1 MPEEFFTPLQEYEKA
16 RKMAQKQYRS
26 SVSAGK
32 YPYLPALDDMLP
44 YEDIVSESYLGIV
57 DIPLDQIAGTKTA
70 GRQNAFSNGFLPL
83 FPPKSEFGSK
93 WINLYQ
99 AQLNEGIRDP
109 VKAYEFMNKFYIQ
122 EGNKRVSVLK
132 YVGAASIHGYVTR
145 LIPKRSDSLEN
156 KIYYE
161 FLEFY
166 KITGMNEVWFTKEG
180 SFCKFLKATGFG
192 TDVPWDQEE
201 RVRAKGAYARFRM
214 AFEEKGGKRLPI
226 TPADAMLVYLETFG
240 MHHLERVSD
249 DALREELGRFW
260 EEIHLSYQDN
270 AVNLVEEPEKE
281 NSKGTAKIWD
291 FLIPSAAP
299 SNLKIAFINAKNPET
314 SNWTYSHEL
323 GRLHVEQA
331 LAGKVTTT
339 HIDNANT
346 SEEAMKA
353 IELAISAGNTVIFTT
368 TPQMATVSLKA
379 AVLHPEVKIL
389 NCSVNASHKAIRTY
403 YGRMYEAK
411 FLIGAIAASLAE
423 SDELG
428 YLADYPI
435 YGMMANIN
443 AFALGA
449 RMINP
454 RAKVYLEW
462 STIRKHD
469 AIAALAERGIQ
480 IISGKDSITPIEENR
495 VFGLYRIQNGEVENL
510 AAPIWNWGKYYEKII
525 RQILNGGWTAGEAKK
540 EQALNYYWGMS
551 AGVIDVAY
559 STRTPEGTKHL
570 ISLLK
575 RAICRND
582 FYPFEGI
589 VTAQD
594 GTVMC
599 KQGEILTPAEIV
611 SMDWLTDN
619 VIGRIPEPKELTKEA
634 RAVVQIHGKRR
645 SSGKGNEE
653 VE

>member
-1 MPEEFFTPLQEYEKA
+1 
-16 RKMAQKQYRS
+16 
-26 SVSAGK
+26 
-32 YPYLPALDDMLP
+32 
-44 YEDIVSESYLGIV
+44 
-57 DIPLDQIAGTKTA
+57 
-70 GRQNAFSNGFLPL
+70 
-83 FPPKSEFGSK
+83 
-93 WINLYQ
+93 
-99 AQLNEGIRDP
+99 
-109 VKAYEFMNKFYIQ
+109 
-122 EGNKRVSVLK
+122 
-132 YVGAASIHGYVTR
+132 
-145 LIPKRSDSLEN
+145 
-156 KIYYE
+156 
-161 FLEFY
+161 
-166 KITGMNEVWFTKEG
+166 
-180 SFCKFLKATGFG
+180 
-192 TDVPWDQEE
+192 
-201 RVRAKGAYARFRM
+201 
-214 AFEEKGGKRLPI
+214 
-226 TPADAMLVYLETFG
+226 
-240 MHHLERVSD
+240 
-249 DALREELGRFW
+249 
-260 EEIHLSYQDN
+260 
-270 AVNLVEEPEKE
+270 
-281 NSKGTAKIWD
+281 
-291 FLIPSAAP
+291 
-299 SNLKIAFINAKNPET
+299 
-314 SNWTYSHEL
+314 
-323 GRLHVEQA
+323 
-331 LAGKVTTT
+331 
-339 HIDNANT
+339 
-346 SEEAMKA
+346 
-353 IELAISAGNTVIFTT
+353 
-368 TPQMATVSLKA
+368 
-379 AVLHPEVKIL
+379 
-389 NCSVNASHKAIRTY
+389 
-403 YGRMYEAK
+403 MYEAK

-462 STIRKHD
+462 STIRRHD
-469 AIAALAERGIQ
+469 AIAALEERGIQ

-495 VFGLYRIQNGEVENL
+495 VFGLYRSQNGEVENL

-599 KQGEILTPAEIV
+599 GQGEILTPAEIV
-611 SMDWLTDN
+611 SMDWLADN
-619 VIGRIPEPKELTKEA
+619 VIGRIPESKELTKEA

-645 SSGKGNEE
+645 RSGKGNEE